1 MQSKQ
6 ISNLISNQAESENLL
21 LVNIF
26 RVVLSSVVVILD
38 RDIASIL
45 REHHQLQVGLNGD
58 TITGHSISIEHIIYY
73 QLCNHAL

>member
-38 RDIASIL
+38 RDITSIL
-45 REHHQLQVGLNGD
+45 REQHQL
-58 TITGHSISIEHIIYY
+58 HIC
-73 QLCNHAL
+73 LKNK